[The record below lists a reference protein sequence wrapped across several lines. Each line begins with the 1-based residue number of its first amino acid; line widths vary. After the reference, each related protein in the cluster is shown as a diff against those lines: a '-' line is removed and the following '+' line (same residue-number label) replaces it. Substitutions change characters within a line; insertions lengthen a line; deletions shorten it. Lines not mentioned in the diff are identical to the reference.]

1 MFFFKKKK
9 KKLVLPVYLGNLSL
23 QETSLSSFWPC
34 YRSLNILF
42 SLVIHGSWLLFPDNP
57 GIGFLSL
64 QRAWLSEKPSVFLT
78 SVEQDVSTAVP
89 GLLVGNNSGC
99 GCLAVWMGPGPG
111 FLPPLGHFHP
121 LLTGRT
127 GVISKDCRLPELR
140 SVSAFSLQNS
150 GPNVNIL
157 SQPAVSLSWE
167 AKRLVWWLVFVPNC
181 LLRT

>member
-1 MFFFKKKK
+1 MLFLKKKK
-9 KKLVLPVYLGNLSL
+9 VGSTNLFGKLESPGNFPLFLLALLPFFKYTFPLM
-23 QETSLSSFWPC
+23 
-34 YRSLNILF
+34 
-42 SLVIHGSWLLFPDNP
+42 IHGSWLLFPDNP

-157 SQPAVSLSWE
+157 SQTAVSLSWE
-167 AKRLVWWLVFVPNC
+167 AKRLVWWLVC
-181 LLRT
+181 LCWTVY